1 MHLHCICIKPNN
13 IKGLRAFSKM
23 FYRALC
29 ICIAFALHLHRNLM
43 FSRLRAASVKLF
55 MQLHCIC
62 MLSENPLYSRCA
74 ASLSEVLFLLAG
86 LPSRLRASLSTVYS
100 DKPTERATRR
110 TSARMGDK
118 LPSHFSRFRLCDP
131 FHVKSIYSGKNTL
144 ISPSILPLR

>member
-55 MQLHCIC
+55 MHLHCIC
-62 MLSENPLYSRCA
+62 MLSENPLFSRCA

-86 LPSRLRASLSTVYS
+86 LPSPR
-100 DKPTERATRR
+100 
-110 TSARMGDK
+110 
-118 LPSHFSRFRLCDP
+118 C
-131 FHVKSIYSGKNTL
+131 TL
-144 ISPSILPLR
+144 ISQQRGQRGERRRGWATSSPLPDRLSQHKFKLWRFHLCKEP

>member
-1 MHLHCICIKPNN
+1 MDNTQKKTERVKARLGFFFPSRVI
-13 IKGLRAFSKM
+13 F
-23 FYRALC
+23 FYA
-29 ICIAFALHLHRNLM
+29 IALHLHAFRKSALL
-43 FSRLRAASVKLF
+43 SLRGFPLGGSLF
-55 MQLHCIC
+55 I
-62 MLSENPLYSRCA
+62 
-74 ASLSEVLFLLAG
+74 G
-86 LPSRLRASLSTVYS
+86 RASLSMVYS